1 MTRRLALLLS
11 LVLGAAPGFAKAQA
25 QARQGELSTREQYM
39 VMFGVGYGYM
49 TALCNLEKGG
59 YLSAATRGKL
69 AEQQL
74 EIIRNDPDTKNDFS
88 NVLDGMKSVDA
99 DKEMCN
105 SEVLPARKK

>member
-1 MTRRLALLLS
+1 MTRRFALLLC

-25 QARQGELSTREQYM
+25 QAQQGELSTREQYM

-74 EIIRNDPDTKNDFS
+74 EIIRNDPDTKDDVDD
-88 NVLDGMKSVDA
+88 VLDGMKSVDA
-99 DKEMCN
+99 DKDMCS
-105 SEVLPARKK
+105 SEVLPARRK